1 MLAPWVPSA
10 PSLMPLLYLP
20 IFQVWFIVT
29 FIKIRFNY

>member
-20 IFQVWFIVT
+20 IFQDWFIVT